1 LYEVIPWQHCLD
13 HQGETYQFSLAF
25 SRNEPMGVLDRFL
38 SSKQDDKQEIW
49 DLFDAGKNLMESHFY
64 DRASVE
70 FNKALSLDKEFA
82 SELIVDLYME
92 MQGSNP
98 DAMIALGINILQH
111 NPDNIEMANMLG
123 NTYRKK
129 GDYNAAKS
137 MYQRCLKRDPY
148 FKNASYNLAATLARA
163 EVYDGTAVSAIAEFE
178 SLNHYQL
185 PDNSDGEEKLY
196 AIQGEVIRNE
206 DISAEGETAGVKDE
220 SLMDFLEDHLDGEKV
235 EEPQANDIQ
244 EEKKTSSESSSESQE
259 KERKVEIDPEACFQM
274 ISENH
279 DDQQKETSELL
290 NALGLYCLTHYH
302 PEIAVNSF
310 QKLVQLHPEQ
320 IDFQCFLVLANGLE
334 GNTGKAIDSLQKI
347 LIEHPFHRYSNVNL
361 GYLFQKS
368 GKTMKA
374 RTYFFITYKLLERS
388 GGYYHIE
395 RILNRAEEHFNED
408 RGKKALEL
416 YEPLYE
422 EINAPNLLNRIGK
435 LQLLFSKLDEAV
447 QTFRRVLKID
457 VKNAEAREGLKQLH
471 QKFLMQLDNAVKKHD
486 YEDAAKAFEKAI
498 GIVKN
503 PKLMQRGIDINK
515 MLKNET
521 RANQLERMLKQMLE
535 KDSNQMVQE
544 KISLAEEAEKKGN
557 YKAAVGY
564 YEQAIRISPKH
575 EIMVKMSD
583 FCQRIDRPEL
593 AEKVSKWFNQH
604 LENQKRKAALELAAQ
619 HSAEEAK

>member
-1 LYEVIPWQHCLD
+1 
-13 HQGETYQFSLAF
+13 
-25 SRNEPMGVLDRFL
+25 MGVLDRFL

-185 PDNSDGEEKLY
+185 PDNSEGEEKLY

-206 DISAEGETAGVKDE
+206 EISAEGETAGVKDE

-244 EEKKTSSESSSESQE
+244 EKKETSSESSSESQE

-388 GGYYHIE
+388 GGYYHID

-435 LQLLFSKLDEAV
+435 LELLFSKLDEAV

>member
-1 LYEVIPWQHCLD
+1 
-13 HQGETYQFSLAF
+13 
-25 SRNEPMGVLDRFL
+25 MGVLDRFL

-185 PDNSDGEEKLY
+185 PDNSEGEEKLY

-206 DISAEGETAGVKDE
+206 EISAEGETAEVKDE
-220 SLMDFLEDHLDGEKV
+220 SLMDFLGDHLDGERV
-235 EEPQANDIQ
+235 EEAQANDIQ
-244 EEKKTSSESSSESQE
+244 EKKETSSESSSESQE

-604 LENQKRKAALELAAQ
+604 LDNEKRKAALELAAQ

>member
-1 LYEVIPWQHCLD
+1 
-13 HQGETYQFSLAF
+13 
-25 SRNEPMGVLDRFL
+25 MGVLDRFL

-178 SLNHYQL
+178 NLNHYQL

-206 DISAEGETAGVKDE
+206 EISAEGETAEVKDE

-235 EEPQANDIQ
+235 EEAQANDIQ
-244 EEKKTSSESSSESQE
+244 EKNETSSESSSESQE

-347 LIEHPFHRYSNVNL
+347 LIEHPFHRFSNVNL

>member
-1 LYEVIPWQHCLD
+1 
-13 HQGETYQFSLAF
+13 
-25 SRNEPMGVLDRFL
+25 MGVLDRFL

-185 PDNSDGEEKLY
+185 PDNSEGEEKLY
-196 AIQGEVIRNE
+196 AIQGEVIRNAE
-206 DISAEGETAGVKDE
+206 ISAEGETAGEAAGETAGVKDE

-244 EEKKTSSESSSESQE
+244 EKKETSSESSSESQE

>member
-1 LYEVIPWQHCLD
+1 
-13 HQGETYQFSLAF
+13 
-25 SRNEPMGVLDRFL
+25 MGVLDRFL

-185 PDNSDGEEKLY
+185 PDNSEGEEKLY

-235 EEPQANDIQ
+235 EEAQANDIQ
-244 EEKKTSSESSSESQE
+244 EKKETSSESSSESQE

>member
-1 LYEVIPWQHCLD
+1 
-13 HQGETYQFSLAF
+13 
-25 SRNEPMGVLDRFL
+25 MGVLDRFL

-185 PDNSDGEEKLY
+185 PDNSEGEEKLY

-206 DISAEGETAGVKDE
+206 EISAEGETAGVKDE

-244 EEKKTSSESSSESQE
+244 EKKETSLESSSESQE

-290 NALGLYCLTHYH
+290 NALGLYCLKHYH

-535 KDSNQMVQE
+535 KNSNQMVQE

>member
-1 LYEVIPWQHCLD
+1 
-13 HQGETYQFSLAF
+13 
-25 SRNEPMGVLDRFL
+25 MGVLDRFL

-206 DISAEGETAGVKDE
+206 EISAEGETAGVKDE
-220 SLMDFLEDHLDGEKV
+220 SLMDILEDHLDGEKV
-235 EEPQANDIQ
+235 EEAQANDIQ
-244 EEKKTSSESSSESQE
+244 EKKETSSESSSESQE

>member
-1 LYEVIPWQHCLD
+1 
-13 HQGETYQFSLAF
+13 
-25 SRNEPMGVLDRFL
+25 MGVLDRFL

-163 EVYDGTAVSAIAEFE
+163 EVYDGTAVSAIADFE
-178 SLNHYQL
+178 TLNHYQL
-185 PDNSDGEEKLY
+185 PDNSEGEEKLY

-206 DISAEGETAGVKDE
+206 EVSAEGESAGEKDE

-244 EEKKTSSESSSESQE
+244 EKKETSSESSSESQE
-259 KERKVEIDPEACFQM
+259 KERKVEIDPEACFKM

-290 NALGLYCLTHYH
+290 NALGLYCLKHYH

-447 QTFRRVLKID
+447 QTFRRVLKSD

-535 KDSNQMVQE
+535 KNSNQMVQE

-557 YKAAVGY
+557 FKAAVGY

>member
-1 LYEVIPWQHCLD
+1 
-13 HQGETYQFSLAF
+13 
-25 SRNEPMGVLDRFL
+25 MGVLDRFL

-471 QKFLMQLDNAVKKHD
+471 QKLLMQLDNAVKKHD

>member
-1 LYEVIPWQHCLD
+1 
-13 HQGETYQFSLAF
+13 
-25 SRNEPMGVLDRFL
+25 MGVLDRFL

-70 FNKALSLDKEFA
+70 FNKALSLDKDFA

-163 EVYDGTAVSAIAEFE
+163 KVYDGTAVSAIAEFE

-185 PDNSDGEEKLY
+185 PDNSEGEEKLY

-206 DISAEGETAGVKDE
+206 EISAEEESAGVKDE

-244 EEKKTSSESSSESQE
+244 EKKETSSESSSESQE

-279 DDQQKETSELL
+279 DDQQKETSEIL

>member
-1 LYEVIPWQHCLD
+1 
-13 HQGETYQFSLAF
+13 
-25 SRNEPMGVLDRFL
+25 MGVLDRFL

-129 GDYNAAKS
+129 GDFNAAKS

-178 SLNHYQL
+178 SLNHFQL
-185 PDNSDGEEKLY
+185 PDNSEGEEKLY
-196 AIQGEVIRNE
+196 AIQREVIRNE
-206 DISAEGETAGVKDE
+206 EISAEGETAGVKDE

-244 EEKKTSSESSSESQE
+244 EKKETSSESSSESQE
-259 KERKVEIDPEACFQM
+259 KERKVEIDPEACFKM

-320 IDFQCFLVLANGLE
+320 IDFQCFLVLASGLE

-347 LIEHPFHRYSNVNL
+347 LIENPFHRYSNVNL

-388 GGYYHIE
+388 GGLYHID
-395 RILNRAEEHFNED
+395 RILSRAEEHFNED

-422 EINAPNLLNRIGK
+422 EINDPNLLNRIGK
-435 LQLLFSKLDEAV
+435 LELLFSKLDEAV

-503 PKLMQRGIDINK
+503 PKLLQRGIDLNK

-521 RANQLERMLKQMLE
+521 RANQLERMQKQLLE
-535 KDSNQMVQE
+535 KDSNQKVQE

-557 YKAAVGY
+557 FKAAVGY

-583 FCQRIDRPEL
+583 FCQRINRPEL

-604 LENQKRKAALELAAQ
+604 LDNEKRKAALELAAQ

>member
-1 LYEVIPWQHCLD
+1 
-13 HQGETYQFSLAF
+13 
-25 SRNEPMGVLDRFL
+25 MGVLDRFL

-70 FNKALSLDKEFA
+70 FNKALSLDKDFA

-178 SLNHYQL
+178 TLNHYQL
-185 PDNSDGEEKLY
+185 TDNSEGEEKLY

-206 DISAEGETAGVKDE
+206 EISAEGETAGVKDE

-244 EEKKTSSESSSESQE
+244 EKKETSSESSSESQE
-259 KERKVEIDPEACFQM
+259 KERKVEIDPEACFKM

-290 NALGLYCLTHYH
+290 NALGLHCLKHYH

-388 GGYYHIE
+388 GGYYHID

-435 LQLLFSKLDEAV
+435 LELLFSKLDEAV
-447 QTFRRVLKID
+447 QTFRRVLKSD

-619 HSAEEAK
+619 HSTEEAK

>member
-1 LYEVIPWQHCLD
+1 
-13 HQGETYQFSLAF
+13 
-25 SRNEPMGVLDRFL
+25 MGVLDRFL

-148 FKNASYNLAATLARA
+148 FKNASYNLAATLART

-185 PDNSDGEEKLY
+185 PDNSNGEEKLY

-206 DISAEGETAGVKDE
+206 EISAEGETAGVKDE
-220 SLMDFLEDHLDGEKV
+220 SLMDFLDDHLDGEKV

-244 EEKKTSSESSSESQE
+244 EKKETSSESSSESQE
-259 KERKVEIDPEACFQM
+259 KERKVEIDPEACFKM

-447 QTFRRVLKID
+447 QTFRRVLKIE

-471 QKFLMQLDNAVKKHD
+471 QKFLMQLDNAMKKHD

>member
-1 LYEVIPWQHCLD
+1 
-13 HQGETYQFSLAF
+13 
-25 SRNEPMGVLDRFL
+25 MGVLDRFL

-185 PDNSDGEEKLY
+185 PDNSEGEEKLY

-206 DISAEGETAGVKDE
+206 EISAEGETAGVKDE
-220 SLMDFLEDHLDGEKV
+220 SLLDFLEDHLDGEKV

-244 EEKKTSSESSSESQE
+244 EKKETSSESSSESQE

-604 LENQKRKAALELAAQ
+604 LDNEKRKAALELAAQ

>member
-1 LYEVIPWQHCLD
+1 
-13 HQGETYQFSLAF
+13 
-25 SRNEPMGVLDRFL
+25 MGVLDRFL

-185 PDNSDGEEKLY
+185 PDNSEGEEKLY

-206 DISAEGETAGVKDE
+206 EISAEGETAGVKDE

-244 EEKKTSSESSSESQE
+244 EKKETSSESSSESQG

-279 DDQQKETSELL
+279 DDQQKETLERL

>member
-1 LYEVIPWQHCLD
+1 
-13 HQGETYQFSLAF
+13 
-25 SRNEPMGVLDRFL
+25 MGVLDRFL

-82 SELIVDLYME
+82 SELIVELYME

-185 PDNSDGEEKLY
+185 PDNSEGEEKLY

-206 DISAEGETAGVKDE
+206 EISAEGETAGVKDE

-235 EEPQANDIQ
+235 EEAQANDIQ
-244 EEKKTSSESSSESQE
+244 EKKETSSESSSESQE

-279 DDQQKETSELL
+279 DDQQTETSELL
-290 NALGLYCLTHYH
+290 NELGLYCLTHYH

-374 RTYFFITYKLLERS
+374 RTYFFITYKLLERT

>member
-1 LYEVIPWQHCLD
+1 
-13 HQGETYQFSLAF
+13 
-25 SRNEPMGVLDRFL
+25 MGVLDRFL

-185 PDNSDGEEKLY
+185 PDNSEGEEKLY

-206 DISAEGETAGVKDE
+206 EILAEGETAGVKDE

>member
-1 LYEVIPWQHCLD
+1 
-13 HQGETYQFSLAF
+13 
-25 SRNEPMGVLDRFL
+25 MGVLDRFL

-82 SELIVDLYME
+82 SELILDLYME

-98 DAMIALGINILQH
+98 DAMIALGINILHH

-206 DISAEGETAGVKDE
+206 EISAEGETAEVKDE

-244 EEKKTSSESSSESQE
+244 EKKETSSESSSESQE

-583 FCQRIDRPEL
+583 FCQRSDRPEL

-604 LENQKRKAALELAAQ
+604 LEIEKRKAALELAAQ

>member
-1 LYEVIPWQHCLD
+1 
-13 HQGETYQFSLAF
+13 
-25 SRNEPMGVLDRFL
+25 MGVLDRFL

-185 PDNSDGEEKLY
+185 PDNSEGEEKLY
-196 AIQGEVIRNE
+196 AIQGEVIKNE
-206 DISAEGETAGVKDE
+206 EISAEGETSGVKDE

-235 EEPQANDIQ
+235 EEAQANDIQ
-244 EEKKTSSESSSESQE
+244 EKKETSSESSSESQE

-334 GNTGKAIDSLQKI
+334 GNTGKSIDSLQKI

-604 LENQKRKAALELAAQ
+604 LENQKRKATLELAAQ

>member
-1 LYEVIPWQHCLD
+1 
-13 HQGETYQFSLAF
+13 
-25 SRNEPMGVLDRFL
+25 MGVLDRFL

-70 FNKALSLDKEFA
+70 FNKALSLDKDFA

-185 PDNSDGEEKLY
+185 PDNSEGEEKLY

-206 DISAEGETAGVKDE
+206 EISAEGETAGVKDE

-244 EEKKTSSESSSESQE
+244 EKKETSSESSSESQE
-259 KERKVEIDPEACFQM
+259 KERKVEIDPEACFKM
-274 ISENH
+274 ILENH
-279 DDQQKETSELL
+279 DDQQKETSELF

-302 PEIAVNSF
+302 PVIAVNSF

>member
-1 LYEVIPWQHCLD
+1 
-13 HQGETYQFSLAF
+13 
-25 SRNEPMGVLDRFL
+25 MGVLDRFL

-185 PDNSDGEEKLY
+185 PDNSEGEEKLY

-244 EEKKTSSESSSESQE
+244 EKKETSSESSSESLE

-334 GNTGKAIDSLQKI
+334 GNTGKSIDSLQKI

>member
-1 LYEVIPWQHCLD
+1 
-13 HQGETYQFSLAF
+13 
-25 SRNEPMGVLDRFL
+25 MGVLDRFL

-185 PDNSDGEEKLY
+185 PDNSEGEEKLY

-206 DISAEGETAGVKDE
+206 EISAEGETAGVKDE

-244 EEKKTSSESSSESQE
+244 EKKETSSESSSESQE
-259 KERKVEIDPEACFQM
+259 KERKVEIDPEACFKM

-310 QKLVQLHPEQ
+310 QKLIELHPEQ

-388 GGYYHIE
+388 GGYYHID

>member
-1 LYEVIPWQHCLD
+1 
-13 HQGETYQFSLAF
+13 
-25 SRNEPMGVLDRFL
+25 MGVLDRFL

-178 SLNHYQL
+178 SLNHYQR

-206 DISAEGETAGVKDE
+206 EISAEGETAGVKDE

-244 EEKKTSSESSSESQE
+244 EKKETSSESSSESQE
-259 KERKVEIDPEACFQM
+259 KERKVEIDPEACFKM

-347 LIEHPFHRYSNVNL
+347 LIENPFHRYSNVNL

-388 GGYYHIE
+388 GGYYHID

>member
-1 LYEVIPWQHCLD
+1 
-13 HQGETYQFSLAF
+13 
-25 SRNEPMGVLDRFL
+25 MGVLDRFL

-70 FNKALSLDKEFA
+70 FNKALSLDKDFA

-185 PDNSDGEEKLY
+185 PDNSEGEEKLY

-220 SLMDFLEDHLDGEKV
+220 SLMDFLEDHLDGEK
-235 EEPQANDIQ
+235 EEEAQANEIQ
-244 EEKKTSSESSSESQE
+244 EKKETFSESSSESQE
-259 KERKVEIDPEACFQM
+259 KERKVEIDPEACFKM

-290 NALGLYCLTHYH
+290 NVLGLYCLMHYH
-302 PEIAVNSF
+302 REIAVNSF

-320 IDFQCFLVLANGLE
+320 INFQCFLVLANGLE

>member
-1 LYEVIPWQHCLD
+1 
-13 HQGETYQFSLAF
+13 
-25 SRNEPMGVLDRFL
+25 MGVLDRFL

-129 GDYNAAKS
+129 GDFNAAKS

-185 PDNSDGEEKLY
+185 PDNSEGEEKLY

-206 DISAEGETAGVKDE
+206 EISAEGESAGEKDE

-235 EEPQANDIQ
+235 EEPQVNDIQ
-244 EEKKTSSESSSESQE
+244 EKKETSSESSSESQE

-290 NALGLYCLTHYH
+290 NALGLYCLKHYH

-388 GGYYHIE
+388 GGYYHID

>member
-1 LYEVIPWQHCLD
+1 
-13 HQGETYQFSLAF
+13 
-25 SRNEPMGVLDRFL
+25 MGVLDRFL

-70 FNKALSLDKEFA
+70 FNKALSLDKDFA

-185 PDNSDGEEKLY
+185 PDNSEGEEKLY

-206 DISAEGETAGVKDE
+206 EISAEGETAGVKDE

-235 EEPQANDIQ
+235 EEPQANEIQ
-244 EEKKTSSESSSESQE
+244 EKKETSSESSSEFQE
-259 KERKVEIDPEACFQM
+259 KERKVEIDPEACFKM

-435 LQLLFSKLDEAV
+435 LELLFSKLDEAV

>member
-1 LYEVIPWQHCLD
+1 
-13 HQGETYQFSLAF
+13 
-25 SRNEPMGVLDRFL
+25 MGVLDRFL

-185 PDNSDGEEKLY
+185 PDNSEGEEKLY

-206 DISAEGETAGVKDE
+206 EISAEGETAGVKDE

-244 EEKKTSSESSSESQE
+244 EKKETSSESSSESQE
-259 KERKVEIDPEACFQM
+259 KERKVEIDPEACFKM

-347 LIEHPFHRYSNVNL
+347 LIENPFHRYSNVNL

-388 GGYYHIE
+388 GGYYHID

-435 LQLLFSKLDEAV
+435 LELLFSKLDEAV
-447 QTFRRVLKID
+447 QTFRRVLKSD

-557 YKAAVGY
+557 FKAAVGY

>member
-1 LYEVIPWQHCLD
+1 
-13 HQGETYQFSLAF
+13 
-25 SRNEPMGVLDRFL
+25 MGVLDRFL

-185 PDNSDGEEKLY
+185 PDNSEGEEKLY

-206 DISAEGETAGVKDE
+206 EISAEGETAEVKDE

-235 EEPQANDIQ
+235 EEPHANEIQ
-244 EEKKTSSESSSESQE
+244 ENKETSSESSSESQE

>member
-1 LYEVIPWQHCLD
+1 
-13 HQGETYQFSLAF
+13 
-25 SRNEPMGVLDRFL
+25 MGVLDRFL

-185 PDNSDGEEKLY
+185 PDNSEGEEKLY
-196 AIQGEVIRNE
+196 AIQGEVIKNE
-206 DISAEGETAGVKDE
+206 EISAEGETAGVKDE

-244 EEKKTSSESSSESQE
+244 EKKETSSESSSESQE
-259 KERKVEIDPEACFQM
+259 KERKVEIDPEACFKM

-388 GGYYHIE
+388 GGYYHID

>member
-1 LYEVIPWQHCLD
+1 
-13 HQGETYQFSLAF
+13 
-25 SRNEPMGVLDRFL
+25 MGVLDRFL

-185 PDNSDGEEKLY
+185 PDNSEGEEKLY

-206 DISAEGETAGVKDE
+206 EISAEGETAGVKDE

-244 EEKKTSSESSSESQE
+244 EKKETSSESSSESQE

-290 NALGLYCLTHYH
+290 KALGLYCLTHYH

>member
-1 LYEVIPWQHCLD
+1 
-13 HQGETYQFSLAF
+13 
-25 SRNEPMGVLDRFL
+25 MGVLDRFL

-70 FNKALSLDKEFA
+70 FNKALSLDKDFA

-185 PDNSDGEEKLY
+185 PDNSEGEEKLY

-206 DISAEGETAGVKDE
+206 EISAEGETAGVKDE

-244 EEKKTSSESSSESQE
+244 EKKETSSESSSESQE

-279 DDQQKETSELL
+279 DDQQKETSELF

>member
-1 LYEVIPWQHCLD
+1 
-13 HQGETYQFSLAF
+13 
-25 SRNEPMGVLDRFL
+25 MGVLDRFL

-185 PDNSDGEEKLY
+185 PDNSEGEEKLY

-206 DISAEGETAGVKDE
+206 EISAEGETAGVKDE

-235 EEPQANDIQ
+235 EEPQANEIQ
-244 EEKKTSSESSSESQE
+244 EKKETSSESSSESQE

-457 VKNAEAREGLKQLH
+457 VKNSEARDGLKQLH

-604 LENQKRKAALELAAQ
+604 LENEKRKAALELEAQ

>member
-1 LYEVIPWQHCLD
+1 
-13 HQGETYQFSLAF
+13 
-25 SRNEPMGVLDRFL
+25 MGVLDRFL

-185 PDNSDGEEKLY
+185 PDNSEGEEKLY

-206 DISAEGETAGVKDE
+206 DISAEEETAGVKDE

>member
-1 LYEVIPWQHCLD
+1 
-13 HQGETYQFSLAF
+13 
-25 SRNEPMGVLDRFL
+25 
-38 SSKQDDKQEIW
+38 
-49 DLFDAGKNLMESHFY
+49 
-64 DRASVE
+64 
-70 FNKALSLDKEFA
+70 
-82 SELIVDLYME
+82 
-92 MQGSNP
+92 
-98 DAMIALGINILQH
+98 MIALGINILQH

-129 GDYNAAKS
+129 GDFNAAKS

-185 PDNSDGEEKLY
+185 PDNSEGEEKLY

-206 DISAEGETAGVKDE
+206 EISAEGETAGVKDE

-244 EEKKTSSESSSESQE
+244 EKKETSSESSSESQE
-259 KERKVEIDPEACFQM
+259 KERKVEIDPEACFKM
-274 ISENH
+274 ISVNH
-279 DDQQKETSELL
+279 DDQQKEISELL

-320 IDFQCFLVLANGLE
+320 IDYHCFLVLANGLE

-388 GGYYHIE
+388 GGYYHID

-447 QTFRRVLKID
+447 QTFRRVLKSD

-557 YKAAVGY
+557 FKAAVGY

>member
-1 LYEVIPWQHCLD
+1 
-13 HQGETYQFSLAF
+13 
-25 SRNEPMGVLDRFL
+25 MGVLDRFL

-185 PDNSDGEEKLY
+185 PDNSEGEEKLY

-206 DISAEGETAGVKDE
+206 EISAEGETAGVKDE

-244 EEKKTSSESSSESQE
+244 EKKVTSSESSSESQE

>member
-1 LYEVIPWQHCLD
+1 
-13 HQGETYQFSLAF
+13 
-25 SRNEPMGVLDRFL
+25 MGVLDRFL

-185 PDNSDGEEKLY
+185 PDNSEGEEKLY

-206 DISAEGETAGVKDE
+206 EISAEGETAGVKDE

-244 EEKKTSSESSSESQE
+244 EKKETSSESSSESQE

-471 QKFLMQLDNAVKKHD
+471 QKFLMKLDNAVKKHD

>member
-1 LYEVIPWQHCLD
+1 
-13 HQGETYQFSLAF
+13 
-25 SRNEPMGVLDRFL
+25 MGVLDRFL

-137 MYQRCLKRDPY
+137 MYHRCLKRDPY

-206 DISAEGETAGVKDE
+206 EISAEGETAEVKDE

-235 EEPQANDIQ
+235 EEAQANDIQ
-244 EEKKTSSESSSESQE
+244 EKKETSSESSSESQE

>member
-1 LYEVIPWQHCLD
+1 
-13 HQGETYQFSLAF
+13 
-25 SRNEPMGVLDRFL
+25 MGVLDRFL

-244 EEKKTSSESSSESQE
+244 EKKETSSESSSESQE

-388 GGYYHIE
+388 GGYYHID

-435 LQLLFSKLDEAV
+435 LELLFSKLDEAV

>member
-1 LYEVIPWQHCLD
+1 
-13 HQGETYQFSLAF
+13 
-25 SRNEPMGVLDRFL
+25 MGVLDRFL

-185 PDNSDGEEKLY
+185 PDNSEGEEKLY

-206 DISAEGETAGVKDE
+206 EISAEGETAGVKDE

-244 EEKKTSSESSSESQE
+244 EKKETSSESSSESQE

-388 GGYYHIE
+388 GGFYHIE

>member
-1 LYEVIPWQHCLD
+1 
-13 HQGETYQFSLAF
+13 
-25 SRNEPMGVLDRFL
+25 MGVLDRFL

-185 PDNSDGEEKLY
+185 PDNSEGEEKLY

-244 EEKKTSSESSSESQE
+244 EKKETSSESSSESQE

-604 LENQKRKAALELAAQ
+604 LENEKRKAALELAAQ